1 MWWVLFTGN
10 TSQLQNRAW
19 LQHNRTCV
27 HHYRKY
33 TLFSN
38 TKEGNEWKKS
48 AASYLFAT
56 MTENI
61 LRNDDRQ
68 CEKRLQ
74 LIYRLFLN
82 TRLISIII
90 YKDVVMLL
98 SCIEK
103 STRCKPRN
111 VSFMMMARC
120 EGKVS
125 TMRTRSERLF
135 RTA

>member
-1 MWWVLFTGN
+1 
-10 TSQLQNRAW
+10 
-19 LQHNRTCV
+19 
-27 HHYRKY
+27 
-33 TLFSN
+33 
-38 TKEGNEWKKS
+38 
-48 AASYLFAT
+48 

-82 TRLISIII
+82 TRLMSIII

-103 STRCKPRN
+103 STRCKPQN

-120 EGKVS
+120 EGMVS

>member
-1 MWWVLFTGN
+1 
-10 TSQLQNRAW
+10 
-19 LQHNRTCV
+19 
-27 HHYRKY
+27 
-33 TLFSN
+33 
-38 TKEGNEWKKS
+38 
-48 AASYLFAT
+48 

-82 TRLISIII
+82 TRLMSIII

-120 EGKVS
+120 QGKAS
-125 TMRTRSERLF
+125 IMRTRSERLF
-135 RTA
+135 RAA